1 MLLVHLPHN
10 FVSLLFQ
17 TNSHLHFLQLAND
30 VVSIFSK
37 MRVSTELYRDGLCA
51 QDSVTDVS
59 NPFSRYRT
67 QWGKSPRAMAGMGG
81 DWTCTRY
88 LGRKL
93 LTPQQ
98 VWPA

>member
-1 MLLVHLPHN
+1 MCFKSLVQYNKVVDRALP
-10 FVSLLFQ
+10 S
-17 TNSHLHFLQLAND
+17 
-30 VVSIFSK
+30 
-37 MRVSTELYRDGLCA
+37 RLCA

-81 DWTCTRY
+81 DWTCTQY